1 MILRYFASF
10 NKAKNFIC
18 VTSLIRLSKSY
29 SNFESMSIIV
39 QKYGGSS
46 VSDPEKIKKIASL
59 ISIVKKSGYAV
70 AVVVS
75 AMGKTTDSLI
85 ELSKQISS
93 EPPKRE
99 MDMLLSTGERITM
112 SLLCMALSEFGVEA
126 VSLTGSQAGIITND
140 RHNDARVIEV
150 RPFRVLDELE
160 KGKVVV
166 VGGFQG
172 VSYKRDIT
180 TLGRG
185 GSDTTAV
192 ALAAALNAEC
202 CEIYSDVDGVYSADP
217 SVIKN
222 VRHLPVVSYEQ
233 MQEMSESGAKVL
245 NAQAVQ
251 FAKEKQIAIY
261 ARSTFQP
268 GKETIVRKFSEGISK
283 GVKAVVYENDISRIY
298 LECEDSSKIN
308 SLLNIFEEKQIQL
321 KELNYSK
328 RDSRDKISF
337 LIPIK
342 NLFDWRKIKEELENK
357 FGNDL
362 RIESGYGTASLI
374 GDGINKDNSIL
385 LETKSLIES
394 NKIQIYGIT
403 TTSFRISFLTEDK
416 SVNAAVQLCH
426 KRWIEEKV

>member
-1 MILRYFASF
+1 
-10 NKAKNFIC
+10 
-18 VTSLIRLSKSY
+18 
-29 SNFESMSIIV
+29 MSIIV

-46 VSDPEKIKKIASL
+46 VADSGKIKKIAEL
-59 ISIVKKSGYAV
+59 ISKVKHEGIDI

-85 ELSKQISS
+85 ELSKQISN

-112 SLLCMALSEFGVEA
+112 SLLCMALNNFGVEA

-166 VGGFQG
+166 VGGYQG

-192 ALAAALNAEC
+192 ALAAALNAER
-202 CEIYSDVDGVYSADP
+202 CEIYSDVDGVYSTDP
-217 SVIKN
+217 SIVKEAKHI
-222 VRHLPVVSYEQ
+222 PEISYEQ
-233 MQEMSESGAKVL
+233 MQEMSEAGAKVL

-261 ARSTFQP
+261 ARFF
-268 GKETIVRKFSEGISK
+268 K
-283 GVKAVVYENDISRIY
+283 
-298 LECEDSSKIN
+298 
-308 SLLNIFEEKQIQL
+308 NIFYLAPQPAG
-321 KELNYSK
+321 
-328 RDSRDKISF
+328 RAD
-337 LIPIK
+337 
-342 NLFDWRKIKEELENK
+342 
-357 FGNDL
+357 
-362 RIESGYGTASLI
+362 
-374 GDGINKDNSIL
+374 
-385 LETKSLIES
+385 
-394 NKIQIYGIT
+394 
-403 TTSFRISFLTEDK
+403 
-416 SVNAAVQLCH
+416 
-426 KRWIEEKV
+426 